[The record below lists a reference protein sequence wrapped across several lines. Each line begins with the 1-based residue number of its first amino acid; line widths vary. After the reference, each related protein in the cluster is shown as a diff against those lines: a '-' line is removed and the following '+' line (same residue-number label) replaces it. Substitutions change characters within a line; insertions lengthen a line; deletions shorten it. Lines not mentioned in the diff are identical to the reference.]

1 MLILV
6 IGSSVRFSRYRE
18 IGLYNK
24 LTAWPQS
31 FKLKLTLQW
40 TNLALVIAQIIFYFA
55 STDTGFN
62 MREFALIL
70 QLFVWGISIMLI
82 RFEFRRAL
90 GHVWY
95 MHPILWWYSTVYY
108 VCILCLELK
117 EKQLSKITLFVLLL
131 LQVCATLVL
140 AVLSYLYP
148 RDISLKELN
157 YVHIDSVDEL
167 NIQLLPED
175 SFKFN
180 SDDLENQ

>member
-1 MLILV
+1 M
-6 IGSSVRFSRYRE
+6 
-18 IGLYNK
+18 
-24 LTAWPQS
+24 
-31 FKLKLTLQW
+31 
-40 TNLALVIAQIIFYFA
+40 
-55 STDTGFN
+55 
-62 MREFALIL
+62 
-70 QLFVWGISIMLI
+70 
-82 RFEFRRAL
+82 
-90 GHVWY
+90 
-95 MHPILWWYSTVYY
+95 YY

-180 SDDLENQ
+180 SDDSENQ